1 MAVLTE
7 GRLRGLAALAIA
19 AIVAAAAAG
28 RVAAQRSLEYEVK
41 AGYIFNFVQFIDWPA
56 TAFSSPDVPFR
67 ICIAGADPFGST
79 IDRIVQGERIGD
91 HPVTVERVPAQAS
104 LGRCQVVF
112 ASAQEDA
119 RARDLL
125 KSITSTTVLTI
136 GESPDFLEAGGA
148 IAFAID
154 GGRVRFDINLRA
166 PQVKDL
172 RVSSKLLRVAR
183 NTWRGGN

>member
-1 MAVLTE
+1 MTVRRGALAVLM
-7 GRLRGLAALAIA
+7 
-19 AIVAAAAAG
+19 AAAVAGAAMTH
-28 RVAAQRSLEYEVK
+28 VAAQKSLEYEVK
-41 AGYIFNFVQFIDWPA
+41 AGYIFNFVQFVDWPPA
-56 TAFSSPDVPFR
+56 AFTSPDGPFR
-67 ICIAGADPFGST
+67 ICIAGADPFGPT
-79 IDRIVQGERIGD
+79 IDRVVRGERIGE
-91 HPVTVERVPAQAS
+91 HPVTVERRPADAPLS
-104 LGRCQVVF
+104 RCQVVF

-125 KSITSTTVLTI
+125 KSITSTAVLTI
-136 GESPDFLEAGGA
+136 GESPDFLDAGGA

-183 NTWRGGN
+183 TTWRNER